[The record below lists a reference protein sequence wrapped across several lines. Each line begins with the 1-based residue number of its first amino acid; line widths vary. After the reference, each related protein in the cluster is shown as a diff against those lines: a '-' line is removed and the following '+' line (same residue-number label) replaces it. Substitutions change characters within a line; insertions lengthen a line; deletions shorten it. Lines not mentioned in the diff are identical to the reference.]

1 MMTSKKSIGDML
13 NKMTNKGLMWLKR
26 KGKEH
31 LVRKLRICK
40 MASFLTQI
48 RLKLHKVQNCQT
60 NGTCERQIHGLMQDQ
75 FPVKSYCFY

>member
-1 MMTSKKSIGDML
+1 MTSKKSIGDML

-48 RLKLHKVQNCQT
+48 SCIKYKIAKQMVHVNDKFMV
-60 NGTCERQIHGLMQDQ
+60 
-75 FPVKSYCFY
+75 